1 MFNLLLDIDS
11 FKFWEGAKKNKLFI
25 QKSTISKKFFL
36 YSRSFSGVAAD
47 EPFEWVESA
56 GRGTIYSFT
65 ISHIAGGSE
74 FYVNKTPYIVA
85 SILLDEGVRLMSNIV
100 DCDHSI
106 VEIGKNVKVVFKKL
120 DSDLVFPC
128 FTIV

>member
-11 FKFWEGAKKNKLFI
+11 FKFWEGAKKNKLLI
-25 QKSTISKKFFL
+25 QKSTISKKHFL
-36 YSRSFSGVAAD
+36 YSRSFSGIAAD
-47 EPFEWVESA
+47 EPFEWVESS
-56 GRGTIYSFT
+56 GKGTIYSFT

-106 VEIGKNVKVVFKKL
+106 VEIGKNVKVIFKKL

>member
-47 EPFEWVESA
+47 EPFEWVESS
-56 GRGTIYSFT
+56 GKGTIYSFT

-100 DCDHSI
+100 DSDHSI

>member
-11 FKFWEGAKKNKLFI
+11 FQFWESAKKNKLLI
-25 QKSTISKKFFL
+25 QKSTISKKYFL

-47 EPFEWVESA
+47 EPFEWVESS
-56 GRGTIYSFT
+56 GKGTIYSFT

-120 DSDLVFPC
+120 DNGLVFPC

>member
-1 MFNLLLDIDS
+1 MFNLQLDIDS
-11 FKFWEGAKKNKLFI
+11 IKFWEGAKKNKLLI
-25 QKSTISKKFFL
+25 QKSTTSKKYFL

-47 EPFEWVESA
+47 EPFEWVESS
-56 GRGTIYSFT
+56 GKGTIYSFT

-85 SILLDEGVRLMSNIV
+85 SILLEEGVRLMSNIV

-106 VEIGKNVKVVFKKL
+106 VKIGKNVKVVFKKL
-120 DSDLVFPC
+120 DNDLVFPC

>member
-1 MFNLLLDIDS
+1 MFNLQIDIDS
-11 FKFWEGAKKNKLFI
+11 LKFWEGAKKNKLLI
-25 QKSTISKKFFL
+25 QKSTTSKKYFL
-36 YSRSFSGVAAD
+36 YSRSFSGVTAD

-56 GRGTIYSFT
+56 GKGTIYSFT

-85 SILLDEGVRLMSNIV
+85 SILLEEGVRLMSNIV

-106 VEIGKNVKVVFKKL
+106 VKIGKNVKVVFKKL
-120 DSDLVFPC
+120 DNDLVFPC

>member
-47 EPFEWVESA
+47 EPFEWVESS
-56 GRGTIYSFT
+56 GKGTIYSFT

-106 VEIGKNVKVVFKKL
+106 VEIGKNVKVIFKKL

>member
-11 FKFWEGAKKNKLFI
+11 FKFWEGAKKNKLLI
-25 QKSTISKKFFL
+25 QKSTISKKYFL

-47 EPFEWVESA
+47 ESFEWVESS
-56 GRGTIYSFT
+56 GKGTIYSFT

>member
-1 MFNLLLDIDS
+1 MFNLQLDIDS
-11 FKFWEGAKKNKLFI
+11 IKFWEGAKKNKLLI
-25 QKSTISKKFFL
+25 QKSTTSKKYFL

-47 EPFEWVESA
+47 EPFEWVESS
-56 GRGTIYSFT
+56 GKGTIYSFT

>member
-47 EPFEWVESA
+47 EPFEWVESS
-56 GRGTIYSFT
+56 GKGTIYSFT